1 MHIINYTTKVD
12 NFYFI
17 WGIRI
22 IFGLWYLRISKINNQ
37 NMTSFSGFL
46 QLGID
51 HILDTQGYDHILF
64 VIVLSA
70 IYPMKDWK
78 KIVILVTAFTIGHS
92 LTLALSA
99 TGLLK
104 INAGLVETLIP
115 ITIMVTGLLNVYKI
129 YTGTLYEGK
138 ILLNYILASCFG
150 LIHGLGFSNYFKAI
164 LGQEASI
171 LQPLLAFN
179 LGVELGQIFIVI
191 GAVAISTL
199 FIEMVRIP
207 AKYWAAFISILA
219 IIIAGTLLIG

>member
-1 MHIINYTTKVD
+1 
-12 NFYFI
+12 
-17 WGIRI
+17 
-22 IFGLWYLRISKINNQ
+22 
-37 NMTSFSGFL
+37 MTSFSGYL

-70 IYPMKDWK
+70 IYPVKAWK
-78 KIVILVTAFTIGHS
+78 KIVVLVTAFTLGHS

-99 TGLLK
+99 LGILE
-104 INAGLVETLIP
+104 IDANLVETLIP
-115 ITIMVTGLLNVYKI
+115 VTIMITGLVNVYKI
-129 YTGTLYEGK
+129 YKGNLYEGK
-138 ILLNYILASCFG
+138 IYMNYILASCFG

-164 LGQEASI
+164 LGKEASI
-171 LQPLLAFN
+171 LQPLFAFN

-207 AKYWAAFISILA
+207 SKYWAAFISILA
-219 IIIAGTLLIG
+219 IIIAGTLLLE